1 MPFIGTLLHYT
12 FCITNG
18 GAMKVYLSGKITGDS
33 NYRQKFSSM
42 EKELL
47 SYGYVVFNPAV
58 LPDGFEYEDYMDLD
72 LLILSRCDA
81 IFLMR
86 DCRNSPGAKREYEE
100 AKRLGLRILTEADL
114 KIRRTLL
121 QLCRDSK
128 RLAEIEQDDDAN
140 KTWADKIIQLS
151 DNVEK
156 KIGCFIPHLSEEE
169 NLLQVYEDFEP
180 ELKRFFI
187 EEFISDSDKQIE
199 YDMIERL
206 SGAEFDEKIKLAQM
220 YSTTAELVELF
231 KGKMD
236 KAA

>member
-18 GAMKVYLSGKITGDS
+18 GSMKVYLSGKITGDS
-33 NYRQKFSSM
+33 NYRQKFGSI

-86 DCRNSPGAKREYEE
+86 DWRNSPGAKREYEE

-128 RLAEIEQDDDAN
+128 RLAEIEQDDDAS
-140 KTWADKIIQLS
+140 KTWADKIIQMS

-199 YDMIERL
+199 YDMIESL
-206 SGAEFDEKIKLAQM
+206 SGAELDEKVKLAQM

-231 KGKMD
+231 KGKID

>member
-1 MPFIGTLLHYT
+1 
-12 FCITNG
+12 
-18 GAMKVYLSGKITGDS
+18 MKVYLSGKITGDS

-86 DCRNSPGAKREYEE
+86 DWRNSPGAKREYEE
-100 AKRLGLRILTEADL
+100 AKRLGLRILIEADL

>member
-1 MPFIGTLLHYT
+1 
-12 FCITNG
+12 
-18 GAMKVYLSGKITGDS
+18 MKIYLSGKITGDA
-33 NYRQKFSSM
+33 NYRQKFGSM
-42 EKELL
+42 EEELL
-47 SYGYVVFNPAV
+47 SYGYVVFNPAI

-86 DCRNSPGAKREYEE
+86 DWRNSPGAKREYEE
-100 AKRLGLRILTEADL
+100 AKCLGLRILTEADF
-114 KIRRTLL
+114 KMRRTLL

-128 RLAEIEQDDDAN
+128 RLAEIEQDDNAS
-140 KTWADKIIQLS
+140 KTLADKIIQLS

-169 NLLQVYEDFEP
+169 NLLQVYGEFDP
-180 ELKRFFI
+180 ELKKFFI

-206 SGAEFDEKIKLAQM
+206 SGSEFDEKVKLAQM

-231 KGKMD
+231 KGKID